1 MSKSIY
7 SVLVSGIEFESN
19 DLITFISDDFT
30 IKKSIV
36 RTNNSNES
44 SDTILRVAGGLL
56 ADLLLGVRDEYT
68 SMLNSNNNIQAK
80 GMSFKESLVALVE
93 VIRLDSV
100 EKTKEKQLKINEYNL
115 NIANLQKTLSNIKD
129 QIVSYEKMRDTLI
142 NYITDYTEILEQY
155 NNEDFKSED

>member
-36 RTNNSNES
+36 RTNNGNES
-44 SDTILRVAGGLL
+44 PDTILRVAGGW
-56 ADLLLGVRDEYT
+56 VRDEYT

-80 GMSFKESLVALVE
+80 GMSFKESFVALFE

-142 NYITDYTEILEQY
+142 NSITDYTEILEQY